1 MIIEINR
8 RNALKTFSSCL
19 GSLAFAALAT
29 GESIA
34 QDAATNPLA
43 PKETHFKA
51 RAKRVVV
58 LFMSGAPSH
67 VDTFDY
73 KPKLNSLNGKTSDAG
88 ASKLLGSQWKFK
100 QRGKSGLW
108 ISDLFPNMAKH
119 ADELCL
125 LRGMHCDQPS
135 HAQAKQAAH
144 TGTPQFIRPALGAWS
159 VYGLGTENANLPGFV
174 SLGAG
179 AGANFGSA
187 FLPAAFQATEINTGV
202 RSGGGRRSSAA
213 GGPTVPNINPLLDR
227 KTQRDQLDFMQQ
239 LNRAKL
245 ERDQHQPQ
253 VEGIIQSYELAFR
266 MQATMPE
273 VVDLSQESAKTKEQY
288 GIGES
293 DTNTFG
299 TQCLTAR
306 RMLEAGV
313 RFVELNSTGW
323 DHHNDLKAGMETQ
336 SKQVDKPVAALIAD
350 LKQRGMLEDTLII
363 WAGEFGRT
371 PHGENGDGRGHNNR
385 GYTTIMIGGGVKGGF
400 SYGATDE
407 LGYEAV
413 EGKMHT
419 HDWHATILHLLGLD
433 HKRLTYRHA
442 GRDFRLTDV
451 HGNVA
456 KDILA

>member
-1 MIIEINR
+1 
-8 RNALKTFSSCL
+8 
-19 GSLAFAALAT
+19 
-29 GESIA
+29 
-34 QDAATNPLA
+34 
-43 PKETHFKA
+43 
-51 RAKRVVV
+51 
-58 LFMSGAPSH
+58 
-67 VDTFDY
+67 
-73 KPKLNSLNGKTSDAG
+73 
-88 ASKLLGSQWKFK
+88 
-100 QRGKSGLW
+100 
-108 ISDLFPNMAKH
+108 
-119 ADELCL
+119 
-125 LRGMHCDQPS
+125 
-135 HAQAKQAAH
+135 
-144 TGTPQFIRPALGAWS
+144 
-159 VYGLGTENANLPGFV
+159 V

-187 FLPAAFQATEINTGV
+187 FLPAAFQASEINTGV
-202 RSGGGRRSSAA
+202 NKGRGRRRRGASAA
-213 GGPTVPNINPLLDR
+213 ADAPTVPNIDPLLDR
-227 KTQRDQLDFMQQ
+227 KTQRAQLDFMQQ
-239 LNRAKL
+239 LNSAKL
-245 ERDQHQPQ
+245 KRDGHQPQ

-288 GIGES
+288 GIVES

-385 GYTTIMIGGGVKGGF
+385 GYTTIMVGGGVKGGF

-456 KDILA
+456 KEILA